1 MSDLKR
7 FIRSWILLAATVS
20 PNLVGAQNNTDAG
33 AFVLDLVPTILD
45 LQAASDQMNAQIRDL
60 SANATA
66 IIKQNGNISVRDS
79 EQGNV
84 LSIASDVLFNFDSA
98 QLSAKA
104 EANLND
110 IATIIN
116 EISEGV
122 VKVVGHTD
130 AKGTDQYNLKLSKS
144 RAQSV
149 AEFLVKQG
157 VDRSRLSPE
166 GRGESDPVAKNKLN
180 GKDNPDGRQK
190 NRRVEFIL
198 PD

>member
-1 MSDLKR
+1 MSNLKR
-7 FIRSWILLAATVS
+7 SIRSWILLAATVS
-20 PNLVGAQNNTDAG
+20 PNLVGAQNNADTG
-33 AFVLDLVPTILD
+33 AVVLDLVPTILD
-45 LQAASDQMNAQIRDL
+45 LQAGSDQLNAQIKDL
-60 SANATA
+60 SANASA
-66 IIKQNGNISVRDS
+66 IIKKNGNISVRDS
-79 EQGNV
+79 EQGKV
-84 LSIASDVLFNFDSA
+84 LYIASDVLFNFDSA
-98 QLSAKA
+98 QLSTKA
-104 EANLND
+104 EANLKD

-116 EISEGV
+116 EIPEGL
-122 VKVVGHTD
+122 VKVIGHTD
-130 AKGTDQYNLKLSKS
+130 AKGTDQYNLKLSKL

-166 GRGESDPVAKNKLN
+166 GRGEKDPIAKNEMN

>member
-1 MSDLKR
+1 MSNLKR

-20 PNLVGAQNNTDAG
+20 PNLVGAQNKTDTG
-33 AFVLDLVPTILD
+33 AFILDLVPTILD
-45 LQAASDQMNAQIRDL
+45 LQAGSDQLNAQIKDL
-60 SANATA
+60 SANASA
-66 IIKQNGNISVRDS
+66 IIKKNDNISVRDS
-79 EQGNV
+79 EQGKV
-84 LSIASDVLFNFDSA
+84 LYIASDVLFNFDSA

-104 EANLND
+104 EANLKD

-116 EISEGV
+116 EIPGGV

-157 VDRSRLSPE
+157 VDRTRLSPE
-166 GRGESDPVAKNKLN
+166 GRGEKDPIAKNEMN

>member
-1 MSDLKR
+1 MSNLKR
-7 FIRSWILLAATVS
+7 SIRSWILLAATVS
-20 PNLVGAQNNTDAG
+20 PNLVGAQNSADNG

-45 LQAASDQMNAQIRDL
+45 LQAGSDQLNAQIKDL
-60 SANATA
+60 SANASA
-66 IIKQNGNISVRDS
+66 IIKKNGNISVRDS
-79 EQGNV
+79 EQGKV
-84 LSIASDVLFNFDSA
+84 LYIASDVLFNFDSA
-98 QLSAKA
+98 QLSTKA
-104 EANLND
+104 EANLKD

-116 EISEGV
+116 EIPEGV
-122 VKVVGHTD
+122 VKVIGHTD

-166 GRGESDPVAKNKLN
+166 GRGEKDPIAKNEMN
-180 GKDNPDGRQK
+180 GKDNPGGRQK

>member
-20 PNLVGAQNNTDAG
+20 PNFVGAQNNTDAG

-45 LQAASDQMNAQIRDL
+45 LQAGSDGMNAQIRDL

-66 IIKQNGNISVRDS
+66 IIKKNGNISVRDS
-79 EQGNV
+79 GRGSV

-116 EISEGV
+116 EIPEGV

-130 AKGTDQYNLKLSKS
+130 EKGTDQYNLKLSKS

>member
-1 MSDLKR
+1 MSHLKR

-20 PNLVGAQNNTDAG
+20 PNLVGAQNSADPG
-33 AFVLDLVPTILD
+33 ALVLDLVPTVLD
-45 LQAASDQMNAQIRDL
+45 LQAGSDRLNGQIKDL
-60 SANATA
+60 SANAAA
-66 IIKQNGNISVRDS
+66 IIKKNDNISVRDS
-79 EQGNV
+79 AQGKV
-84 LSIASDVLFNFDSA
+84 LYIASDVLFNFDSA

-104 EANLND
+104 ESNLKD

-116 EISEGV
+116 EIPEGV
-122 VKVVGHTD
+122 VKVIGHTD

-149 AEFLVKQG
+149 ADFLVKQR
-157 VDRSRLSPE
+157 VDRSRLSPK
-166 GRGESDPVAKNKLN
+166 GRGEKDPIARNEMN

>member
-1 MSDLKR
+1 MSKLTR

-20 PNLVGAQNNTDAG
+20 PTLVGAQNSADAG
-33 AFVLDLVPTILD
+33 AIILDLVPTILD
-45 LQAASDQMNAQIRDL
+45 LQAGSDRLNGQIKDL
-60 SANATA
+60 SANAAA
-66 IIKQNGNISVRDS
+66 IIKKNDNISVRDS
-79 EQGNV
+79 EQGKV
-84 LSIASDVLFNFDSA
+84 LSIASDVLFHFDSA

-104 EANLND
+104 EANLKD

-116 EISEGV
+116 EIPEGV

-149 AEFLVKQG
+149 AEFLVKRG

-166 GRGESDPVAKNKLN
+166 GHGEKEPIAKNEMN

-198 PD
+198 PG

>member
-1 MSDLKR
+1 MSNLKR
-7 FIRSWILLAATVS
+7 SIRSWILLAATVS
-20 PNLVGAQNNTDAG
+20 PNLVGAQNNADTG

-45 LQAASDQMNAQIRDL
+45 LQAGSDQLNAQIKDL
-60 SANATA
+60 SANASA
-66 IIKQNGNISVRDS
+66 IIKKNGNISVRDS
-79 EQGNV
+79 EQGKV
-84 LSIASDVLFNFDSA
+84 LYIASDVLFNFDSA
-98 QLSAKA
+98 QLSTKA
-104 EANLND
+104 EANLKD

-116 EISEGV
+116 EIPEGV
-122 VKVVGHTD
+122 VKVIGHTD
-130 AKGTDQYNLKLSKS
+130 AKGTDQYNLKLSKL

-166 GRGESDPVAKNKLN
+166 GRGEKDPIAKNEMN